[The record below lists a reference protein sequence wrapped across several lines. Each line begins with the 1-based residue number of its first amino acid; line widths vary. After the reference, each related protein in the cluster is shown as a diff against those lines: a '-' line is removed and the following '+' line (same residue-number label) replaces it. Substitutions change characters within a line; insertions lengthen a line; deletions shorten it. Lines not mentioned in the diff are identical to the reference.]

1 MSGDIHG
8 EVIVNRLRSVSAPL
22 LVFLL
27 FIAAFFGYP
36 LLMLVYGAFRSG
48 QPGTSGD
55 FGLSGFTNAYGDPAT
70 WETLWASVLYA
81 VGVQTIGIV
90 GGFVF
95 AWLST
100 RTNTPGSRAIT
111 VTMITIFAIPTLFFA
126 ISWGMLTSPT
136 GLITQVLGTRPEGG
150 PRLDAFSWTGLI
162 LVSGLKGIAVM
173 YLLLL
178 GPVRALN
185 RSMEEAARLSGASRL
200 RLFVDINIP
209 ILLPTLSGL
218 AILGFVNSL
227 GQLDVA
233 LILGVPAGIYVFPTQ
248 IYDFLATTPIRYDSA
263 SALALLLIAIIYL
276 LVLLRSKALGN
287 RNFIT
292 VTGKAYRL
300 EREDIGAWK
309 WAGLALFLLYTAV
322 ALVVPLIQLVVGSLQ
337 PVLGVSGFTLKHYF
351 DLFDS
356 PNVLRALQNTFFVG
370 VIGGFFATALAV
382 LISYLALR
390 SKSRLA
396 KAPELVVWAVVAVP
410 GIVLALAITWAYLS
424 VPGLRNLYGSIWIV
438 LIALIIVV
446 TPIAQ
451 RATSGPV
458 GQLGVELEESARV
471 HGASAPRMMGTIVI
485 PLIGPTFLASWF
497 ITGVM
502 AAGSLDIPIL
512 LSSTRT
518 ETVSLLVYNYYTQ
531 LGNGSRAAALL
542 LVLLALLA
550 LGGALMLGI
559 GRLLRRRAERRT
571 RSRGALVDAVRPDP
585 EPDRTSSAPDPDQT
599 PDDTRA
605 VSAASTR

>member
-1 MSGDIHG
+1 M
-8 EVIVNRLRSVSAPL
+8 NRIRAASPLL

-27 FIAAFFGYP
+27 FIGAFFGYP
-36 LLMLVYGAFRSG
+36 LLMLIYGAFRSG
-48 QPGTSGD
+48 QPGTNGD

-70 WETLWASVLYA
+70 WETLGASLLYA

-90 GGFVF
+90 GGFIF

-100 RTNTPGSRAIT
+100 RTNMPGARAIT
-111 VTMITIFAIPTLFFA
+111 ITMITIFAIPSLFFA

-136 GLITQVLGTRPEGG
+136 GLITQMLGTGADG
-150 PRLDAFSWTGLI
+150 QARLDAFSWTGLI

-185 RSMEEAARLSGASRL
+185 RSMEEAALLSGANRV
-200 RLFVDINIP
+200 RLFLDINIP
-209 ILLPTLSGL
+209 ILMPTLSGL

-263 SALALLLIAIIYL
+263 SALALLLIAIIYV
-276 LVLLRSKALGN
+276 LVLVRSKALGK
-287 RNFIT
+287 RNFST

-300 EREDIGAWK
+300 DREDIGVWK
-309 WAGLALFLLYTAV
+309 WVGLLLFVLYTAV
-322 ALVVPLIQLVVGSLQ
+322 ALLVPLAQLVIGSLQ
-337 PVLGVSGFTLKHYF
+337 PVLGVAGFTFKHYLA
-351 DLFDS
+351 LFNS
-356 PNVLRALQNTFFVG
+356 PNVIRALENTFFIG

-382 LISYLALR
+382 LISYVALR
-390 SKSRLA
+390 SKNRLA
-396 KAPELVVWAVVAVP
+396 KVPELIVWAVVAVP

-424 VPGLRNLYGSIWIV
+424 VPGLQSLYGSIWIV

-451 RATSGPV
+451 RATSGPI

-471 HGASAPRMMGTIVI
+471 SGASAPRMLGTIVI

-497 ITGVM
+497 IAGVM

-550 LGGALMLGI
+550 LAGMIMMGI
-559 GRLLRRRAERRT
+559 GYVLRKHSERKT
-571 RSRGALVDAVRPDP
+571 KSRGALVEAVRNK
-585 EPDRTSSAPDPDQT
+585 PDQAEAISVPAPT
-599 PDDTRA
+599 QSPDNARA
-605 VSAASTR
+605 VSATTTR

>member
-1 MSGDIHG
+1 MKL
-8 EVIVNRLRSVSAPL
+8 LRSAHPLL

-48 QPGTSGD
+48 QPGTAGD

-70 WETLWASVLYA
+70 WETLGASMLYA
-81 VGVQTIGIV
+81 TAVQTIGIV
-90 GGFVF
+90 GGFIF

-100 RTNTPGSRAIT
+100 RTNTPGAKAIT
-111 VTMITIFAIPTLFFA
+111 VVMITIFAIPTLFFA
-126 ISWGMLTSPT
+126 ISWGMLTGPT
-136 GLITQVLGTRPEGG
+136 GLITQVLGTGADG
-150 PRLDAFSWTGLI
+150 QVRLDAYSWTGLI
-162 LVSGLKGIAVM
+162 LVSGLKSIAVM

-185 RSMEEAARLSGASRL
+185 RSMEEAARLSGASRV
-200 RLFVDINIP
+200 RLFLDINIP

-276 LVLLRSKALGN
+276 LVLARSKAIGN

-292 VTGKAYRL
+292 VTGKAYRI
-300 EREDIGAWK
+300 EREDIGRWK
-309 WAGLALFLLYTAV
+309 WAGLALFLAYAAV
-322 ALVVPLIQLVVGSLQ
+322 ALVLPLVQLVIGSLQ
-337 PVLGVSGFTLKHYF
+337 PVLGISGFTFRHYLE
-351 DLFDS
+351 LFDS
-356 PNVLRALQNTFFVG
+356 PNVVRALQNTLFVG
-370 VIGGFFATALAV
+370 VVGGFVATALAV
-382 LISYLALR
+382 IISYVGLR
-390 SKSRLA
+390 SKNRLA
-396 KAPELVVWAVVAVP
+396 QAPELVVWAVVAVP
-410 GIVLALAITWAYLS
+410 GVVLALAITWAYLS
-424 VPGLRNLYGSIWIV
+424 VPGLRSLYGSVWIV

-458 GQLGVELEESARV
+458 GQLAVELEESARV
-471 HGASAPRMMGTIVI
+471 SGASAPRMMGTIVI

-512 LSSTRT
+512 LSSTKT

-550 LGGALMLGI
+550 LGGALLLGVA
-559 GRLLRRRAERRT
+559 RLVRRRAAARAGARA
-571 RSRGALVDAVRPDP
+571 ALVDAAAGSTGQPPAAAEPAVDSPSPNDSRPVGAG
-585 EPDRTSSAPDPDQT
+585 T
-599 PDDTRA
+599 TR
-605 VSAASTR
+605 

>member
-1 MSGDIHG
+1 MS
-8 EVIVNRLRSVSAPL
+8 
-22 LVFLL
+22 
-27 FIAAFFGYP
+27 IAAFFGYP
-36 LLMLVYGAFRSG
+36 LLMLLYGAFRSG

-55 FGLSGFTNAYGDPAT
+55 LGLSGFVDAYGDPAT
-70 WETLWASVLYA
+70 WETLWASVVYA
-81 VGVQTIGIV
+81 VGVQAIGII
-90 GGFVF
+90 GGFAF
-95 AWLST
+95 AWFAT
-100 RTNTPGSRAIT
+100 RTNVPGARLIT
-111 VTMITIFAIPTLFFA
+111 ITMVTIFAIPTLFFA

-136 GLITQVLGTRPEGG
+136 GLLTSVLGT
-150 PRLDAFSWTGLI
+150 DADGSARFDAYSWAGLI
-162 LVSGLKGIAVM
+162 LISGLKGVAVM
-173 YLLLL
+173 YLLLM

-185 RSMEEAARLSGASRL
+185 RSMEEAALLSGANRL
-200 RLFVDINIP
+200 RLFLDINVP

-276 LVLLRSKALGN
+276 LVTVRARVLGN

-300 EREDIGAWK
+300 EKEDIGAWR
-309 WAGLALFLLYTAV
+309 WLGLGLFVLYTAI
-322 ALVVPLIQLVVGSLQ
+322 ALVLPLVQLVIGSFQ
-337 PVLGVSGFTLKHYF
+337 PILGVTGFTLEHYL
-351 DLFDS
+351 DLFSTPD
-356 PNVLRALQNTFFVG
+356 VLRALQNTFFVG
-370 VIGGFFATALAV
+370 ILAGFLATALALV
-382 LISYLALR
+382 ISYVALR
-390 SKSRLA
+390 SRTRLA
-396 KAPELVVWAVVAVP
+396 RLPELIVWAVVAVP

-424 VPGLRNLYGSIWIV
+424 VPGLRDLYGSIWIV
-438 LIALIIVV
+438 LIALVIVV

-471 HGASAPRMMGTIVI
+471 SGASAPRMVTTIVV
-485 PLIGPTFLASWF
+485 PLVGPTFLASWF

-512 LSSTRT
+512 LSSTKT

-550 LGGALMLGI
+550 LGGAVLMGL

-571 RSRGALVDAVRPDP
+571 RARGALVEALQAEAAPTRP
-585 EPDRTSSAPDPDQT
+585 ETTSPPAPHT
-599 PDDTRA
+599 PDDARA
-605 VSAASTR
+605 FSAAGTR

>member
-1 MSGDIHG
+1 M
-8 EVIVNRLRSVSAPL
+8 NRLRSLSAPL

-27 FIAAFFGYP
+27 FIGAFFGYP

-48 QPGTSGD
+48 QPGTDGD
-55 FGLSGFTNAYGDPAT
+55 LTLSGFTNAYGDPAT

-95 AWLST
+95 AWLAT
-100 RTNTPGSRAIT
+100 RTNTPGARAIT
-111 VTMITIFAIPTLFFA
+111 VTMVTIFAIPTLFFA
-126 ISWGMLTSPT
+126 ISWGMLTGPT
-136 GLITQVLGTRPEGG
+136 GLVTQVLGTGADG
-150 PRLDAFSWTGLI
+150 QARLDAFSWTGLI

-263 SALALLLIAIIYL
+263 SALSLLLIAIIYL
-276 LVLLRSKALGN
+276 LVLVRSKALGN

-300 EREDIGAWK
+300 EREDIGAWR
-309 WAGLALFLLYTAV
+309 WAGLALFLAYAAV
-322 ALVVPLIQLVVGSLQ
+322 ALLLPLVQLVIGSLQ
-337 PVLGVSGFTLKHYF
+337 PVLGVSGITLKHYL

-356 PNVLRALQNTFFVG
+356 PDVLRALQNTFFVG

-382 LISYLALR
+382 LISYVALR
-390 SKSRLA
+390 STSRLA
-396 KAPELVVWAVVAVP
+396 KVPELVVWAVVAVP

-424 VPGLRNLYGSIWIV
+424 VPGLKNLYGSIWIV
-438 LIALIIVV
+438 LIALTIVV

-471 HGASAPRMMGTIVI
+471 HGASAPRMMGTIVV

-542 LVLLALLA
+542 LLLLALLA
-550 LGGALMLGI
+550 LGGAVMLGI

-585 EPDRTSSAPDPDQT
+585 KPERTAPAPDADQI
-599 PDDTRA
+599 PDDARA

>member
-1 MSGDIHG
+1 
-8 EVIVNRLRSVSAPL
+8 VNRLRSAKPAL
-22 LVFLL
+22 LLFLL
-27 FIAAFFGYP
+27 FIGAFFGYP

-48 QPGTSGD
+48 QPGTSGELS
-55 FGLSGFTNAYGDPAT
+55 LSGFVNAYGDPAT

-81 VGVQTIGIV
+81 VGVQAIGIV
-90 GGFVF
+90 GGFIF
-95 AWLST
+95 AWLAT
-100 RTNTPGSRAIT
+100 RTNTPGSRTIT
-111 VTMITIFAIPTLFFA
+111 ITMVTIFAIPTLFFA

-136 GLITQVLGTRPEGG
+136 GLITEVLGTG
-150 PRLDAFSWTGLI
+150 PDGQARFDALSWTGLI
-162 LVSGLKGIAVM
+162 LVSGLKSVAVM
-173 YLLLL
+173 YLLLM

-185 RSMEEAARLSGASRL
+185 RSMEEAALLSGASKL
-200 RLFVDINIP
+200 RLFLDINIP

-276 LVLLRSKALGN
+276 LVMIRSKALGN

-292 VTGKAYRL
+292 VTGKAYRV
-300 EREDIGAWK
+300 EREDVGAWK
-309 WAGLALFLLYTAV
+309 WAGLALFLGYAAV
-322 ALVVPLIQLVVGSLQ
+322 ALVVPLVQLVIGSFQ
-337 PVLGVSGFTLKHYF
+337 PILGVTGFTLRHYVE
-351 DLFDS
+351 LLS
-356 PNVLRALQNTFFVG
+356 TPNVLRALQNTFFVG
-370 VIGGFFATALAV
+370 ILSGFFATSLAV
-382 LISYLALR
+382 VISYVALR
-390 SKSRLA
+390 SKQRLA
-396 KAPELVVWAVVAVP
+396 KVPELIVWAVVAVP

-458 GQLGVELEESARV
+458 GQLAVELEESARV
-471 HGASAPRMMGTIVI
+471 SGASPVRMMTTIVV

-512 LSSTRT
+512 LSSTKT

-542 LVLLALLA
+542 LLLLALLA
-550 LGGALMLGI
+550 LAGAVMFGL
-559 GRLLRRRAERRT
+559 GRLLRWRSERRT
-571 RSRGALVDAVRPDP
+571 RSRGELVDAVRPGP
-585 EPDRTSSAPDPDQT
+585 EAPAIAALPVSTQI
-599 PDDTRA
+599 PDDARA
-605 VSAASTR
+605 VSAAGTR

>member
-1 MSGDIHG
+1 M
-8 EVIVNRLRSVSAPL
+8 NRLRSTQPAL
-22 LVFLL
+22 LLFLL
-27 FIAAFFGYP
+27 FIGAFFGYP

-55 FGLSGFTNAYGDPAT
+55 FGLSGFVNAYGDPAT

-81 VGVQTIGIV
+81 VGVQTIGII
-90 GGFVF
+90 GGFIF
-95 AWLST
+95 AWLAT
-100 RTNTPGSRAIT
+100 RTNTPGSRTIT
-111 VTMITIFAIPTLFFA
+111 ITMVTIFAIPTLFFA

-136 GLITQVLGTRPEGG
+136 GLITQVLGTG
-150 PRLDAFSWTGLI
+150 PDGQARFDALSWTGLI
-162 LVSGLKGIAVM
+162 LVSGLKSVAVM
-173 YLLLL
+173 YLLLM

-185 RSMEEAARLSGASRL
+185 RSMEEAALLSGASKL
-200 RLFVDINIP
+200 RLFLDINIP

-276 LVLLRSKALGN
+276 LVMIRSKAIGN

-300 EREDIGAWK
+300 EREDIGPWK
-309 WAGLALFLLYTAV
+309 WAGLVLFLGYTAV
-322 ALVVPLIQLVVGSLQ
+322 ALILPLIQLVIGSFQ
-337 PVLGVSGFTLKHYF
+337 PVLGVTGFTLRHYVE
-351 DLFDS
+351 LLS
-356 PNVLRALQNTFFVG
+356 APNVLRALQNTFFVG
-370 VIGGFFATALAV
+370 LLGGFFATSLAV
-382 LISYLALR
+382 VISYVALR
-390 SKSRLA
+390 SKHRLA
-396 KAPELVVWAVVAVP
+396 QLPELIVWAVVAVP
-410 GIVLALAITWAYLS
+410 GIVLALAVTWAYLS

-438 LIALIIVV
+438 LIALVIVV

-458 GQLGVELEESARV
+458 GQLAVELEESARV
-471 HGASAPRMMGTIVI
+471 SGASPVRMMTTIVV

-512 LSSTRT
+512 LSSTKT

-542 LVLLALLA
+542 LLLLALLA
-550 LGGALMLGI
+550 LAGAVMYGI
-559 GRLLRRRAERRT
+559 GRLLRWRSERRT
-571 RSRGALVDAVRPDP
+571 KSRGDLVDAARPG
-585 EPDRTSSAPDPDQT
+585 PDATASTTQPVPTQT
-599 PDDTRA
+599 PDDDRA
-605 VSAASTR
+605 VSAVSTR

>member
-1 MSGDIHG
+1 M
-8 EVIVNRLRSVSAPL
+8 NRQRAASPPL
-22 LVFLL
+22 LIFLL
-27 FIAAFFGYP
+27 FIGAFFGYP
-36 LLMLVYGAFRSG
+36 LLMLLYGAFRSG
-48 QPGTSGD
+48 QPGTSGE

-95 AWLST
+95 AWLAT
-100 RTNTPGSRAIT
+100 RTNTPGARSIT
-111 VTMITIFAIPTLFFA
+111 AMMITIFAIPTLFFA
-126 ISWGMLTSPT
+126 ISWGMLTGPT
-136 GLITQVLGTRPEGG
+136 GLVTQVLGTGVDGQPH
-150 PRLDAFSWTGLI
+150 LDAYSWAGLI
-162 LVSGLKGIAVM
+162 LVSGLKSVSVM

-185 RSMEEAARLSGASRL
+185 RSMEEAALLSGANRL
-200 RLFVDINIP
+200 RLFLDINIP

-276 LVLLRSKALGN
+276 LVLVRSKAMGN

-300 EREDIGAWK
+300 EREDIGRGK
-309 WAGLALFLLYTAV
+309 WAGLALFLLYTAI
-322 ALVVPLIQLVVGSLQ
+322 ALVLPLVQLVIGSLQ
-337 PVLGVSGFTLKHYF
+337 PVLGVTGFTLNHYTE
-351 DLFDS
+351 LLTS
-356 PNVLRALQNTFFVG
+356 PNVLRALQNTLFVG
-370 VIGGFFATALAV
+370 VIAGFFATALAV
-382 LISYLALR
+382 LISYVALR

-396 KAPELVVWAVVAVP
+396 KVPELVVWAVVAVP

-424 VPGLRNLYGSIWIV
+424 VPGLKSLYGSIWIV

-458 GQLGVELEESARV
+458 GQLGAELEESARV
-471 HGASAPRMMGTIVI
+471 HGASAPRMMATIVI

-512 LSSTRT
+512 LSSTKT

-542 LVLLALLA
+542 LVLLVLLA
-550 LGGALMLGI
+550 LGGAILLGI
-559 GRLLRRRAERRT
+559 GRLLRHRAQRKT
-571 RSRGALVDAVRPDP
+571 ISRGALVDAARPDP
-585 EPDRTSSAPDPDQT
+585 QASAAADVADDTQT
-599 PDDTRA
+599 PDDVRALNAATTR
-605 VSAASTR
+605 

>member
-1 MSGDIHG
+1 M
-8 EVIVNRLRSVSAPL
+8 NRLRSAQPAL
-22 LVFLL
+22 LLFLL

-48 QPGTSGD
+48 QPGTAGE
-55 FGLSGFTNAYGDPAT
+55 FGLSGFVNAYGDPAT
-70 WETLWASVLYA
+70 WSTLWASVLYA
-81 VGVQTIGIV
+81 LGVQAIGIV
-90 GGFVF
+90 GGFVL
-95 AWLST
+95 AWLAT
-100 RTNTPGSRAIT
+100 RTNTPGSRTIT
-111 VTMITIFAIPTLFFA
+111 ITMVTIFAIPTLFFA
-126 ISWGMLTSPT
+126 ISWGMLTGPT
-136 GLITQVLGTRPEGG
+136 GLVTQVLGTG
-150 PRLDAFSWTGLI
+150 PDGQVRFDALSWAGLI
-162 LVSGLKGIAVM
+162 LVSGLKSVAVM
-173 YLLLL
+173 YLLLM

-185 RSMEEAARLSGASRL
+185 RSMEEASLLSGAGRVRTFL
-200 RLFVDINIP
+200 EINIP

-276 LVLLRSKALGN
+276 LVMIRSKALGN

-292 VTGKAYRL
+292 VTGKAYRV
-300 EREDIGAWK
+300 EREDIGRWR
-309 WAGLALFLLYTAV
+309 WAGLALFLVYAAV
-322 ALVVPLIQLVVGSLQ
+322 ALILPLVQLVIGSLQ
-337 PVLGVSGFTLKHYF
+337 PILGVTGFTLRHYTE
-351 DLFDS
+351 LLTTPS
-356 PNVLRALQNTFFVG
+356 VLRALQNTFFVG
-370 VIGGFFATALAV
+370 ILAGFFATVLAV
-382 LISYLALR
+382 VISYVALR
-390 SKSRLA
+390 SKHRLS
-396 KAPELVVWAVVAVP
+396 KVPELIVWAVVAVP

-424 VPGLRNLYGSIWIV
+424 VPGLRTLYGSVWIV
-438 LIALIIVV
+438 LIALVIVV

-458 GQLGVELEESARV
+458 GQLAVELEESARV
-471 HGASAPRMMGTIVI
+471 SGASPVRMMTSIVV

-512 LSSTRT
+512 LSSTKT

-542 LVLLALLA
+542 LLLLALLA
-550 LGGALMLGI
+550 VGGAILLGA
-559 GRLLRRRAERRT
+559 GRLLRWRSERRT
-571 RSRGALVDAVRPDP
+571 RSRGDLVAAVRPP
-585 EPDRTSSAPDPDQT
+585 SGTARTAALPHPTPT
-599 PDDTRA
+599 PDDARA
-605 VSAASTR
+605 VSAAGTR

>member
-1 MSGDIHG
+1 
-8 EVIVNRLRSVSAPL
+8 VNRLRSAKPAL
-22 LVFLL
+22 LLFLL
-27 FIAAFFGYP
+27 FIGAFFGYP

-48 QPGTSGD
+48 QPGTSGE
-55 FGLSGFTNAYGDPAT
+55 FGLSGFVNAYGDPAT

-81 VGVQTIGIV
+81 VGVQAIGIV
-90 GGFVF
+90 GGFIF
-95 AWLST
+95 AWLAT
-100 RTNTPGSRAIT
+100 RTNTPGSRTIT
-111 VTMITIFAIPTLFFA
+111 ITMVTIFAIPTLFFA
-126 ISWGMLTSPT
+126 ISWGMLTGPT
-136 GLITQVLGTRPEGG
+136 GLVTQVLGTG
-150 PRLDAFSWTGLI
+150 PDGQARFDALSWAGLI
-162 LVSGLKGIAVM
+162 LVSGLKSVAVM
-173 YLLLL
+173 YLLLM

-185 RSMEEAARLSGASRL
+185 RSMEEAALLSGASRL
-200 RLFVDINIP
+200 RLFLDINIP

-276 LVLLRSKALGN
+276 LVMIRSKALGS

-292 VTGKAYRL
+292 VTGKAYRV
-300 EREDIGAWK
+300 EREEIGAWR
-309 WAGLALFLLYTAV
+309 WAGLALFLAYAAV
-322 ALVVPLIQLVVGSLQ
+322 ALVLPLVQLVIGSFQ
-337 PVLGVSGFTLKHYF
+337 PILGVTGFTLRHYVE
-351 DLFDS
+351 LLS
-356 PNVLRALQNTFFVG
+356 TPNVLRALQNTFFVG
-370 VIGGFFATALAV
+370 ILAGFFATVLAV
-382 LISYLALR
+382 VISYVALR
-390 SKSRLA
+390 SKHRLA
-396 KAPELVVWAVVAVP
+396 KVPELIVWAVVAVP

-458 GQLGVELEESARV
+458 GQLAVELEESARV
-471 HGASAPRMMGTIVI
+471 SGASPVRMMTTIVV

-512 LSSTRT
+512 LSSTKT

-542 LVLLALLA
+542 LLLLALLA
-550 LGGALMLGI
+550 LGGAIMLGI
-559 GRLLRRRAERRT
+559 GRLLRWRSERRT
-571 RSRGALVDAVRPDP
+571 RSRGDLVDAVRPTRDHSEAAALP
-585 EPDRTSSAPDPDQT
+585 VPTPT
-599 PDDTRA
+599 PDDARA
-605 VSAASTR
+605 VSAAGTR

>member
-1 MSGDIHG
+1 M
-8 EVIVNRLRSVSAPL
+8 NRLRSTQPAL
-22 LVFLL
+22 LLFLL
-27 FIAAFFGYP
+27 FIGAFFGYP

-55 FGLSGFTNAYGDPAT
+55 IGLSGFVDAYGDPAT

-81 VGVQTIGIV
+81 VGVQTIGII
-90 GGFVF
+90 GGFLF
-95 AWLST
+95 AWLAT
-100 RTNTPGSRAIT
+100 RTNTPGSRTIT
-111 VTMITIFAIPTLFFA
+111 ITMVTIFAIPTLFFA

-136 GLITQVLGTRPEGG
+136 GLITQVLGTG
-150 PRLDAFSWTGLI
+150 PDGQARFDALSWAGLI
-162 LVSGLKGIAVM
+162 LVSGLKSVAVM
-173 YLLLL
+173 YLLLM

-185 RSMEEAARLSGASRL
+185 RSMEEAALLSGASRL
-200 RLFVDINIP
+200 RLFLDINIP

-276 LVLLRSKALGN
+276 LVMIRSKAIGN

-292 VTGKAYRL
+292 VTGKAYRV
-300 EREDIGAWK
+300 EREDIGPWK
-309 WAGLALFLLYTAV
+309 WAGLALFLGYTAV
-322 ALVVPLIQLVVGSLQ
+322 ALILPLLQLIIGSFQ
-337 PVLGVSGFTLKHYF
+337 PVLGVTGFTLRHYVE
-351 DLFDS
+351 LLS
-356 PNVLRALQNTFFVG
+356 APNVLRALQNTFFVG
-370 VIGGFFATALAV
+370 LLGGFFATSLAV
-382 LISYLALR
+382 VISYVALR
-390 SKSRLA
+390 SKHRLA
-396 KAPELVVWAVVAVP
+396 HVPELIVWAVVAVP
-410 GIVLALAITWAYLS
+410 GIVLALAVTWAYLS

-438 LIALIIVV
+438 LIALVIVV

-458 GQLGVELEESARV
+458 GQLAVELEESARV
-471 HGASAPRMMGTIVI
+471 SGASPVRMMTTIVV

-512 LSSTRT
+512 LSSTKT

-542 LVLLALLA
+542 LLLLALLA
-550 LGGALMLGI
+550 LAGAVMYGI
-559 GRLLRRRAERRT
+559 GRLLRWRSERRT
-571 RSRGALVDAVRPDP
+571 KSRGDLVDAARPG
-585 EPDRTSSAPDPDQT
+585 PDAPASTAHLVPTQT
-599 PDDTRA
+599 PDDARA
-605 VSAASTR
+605 VSAVSTR

>member
-1 MSGDIHG
+1 M
-8 EVIVNRLRSVSAPL
+8 NRLRSASPAL

-36 LLMLVYGAFRSG
+36 LLMLLYGAFRSG

-55 FGLSGFTNAYGDPAT
+55 FGLSGFVDAYGDPAT
-70 WETLWASVLYA
+70 WETLWASVVYA
-81 VGVQTIGIV
+81 VGVQAIGII
-90 GGFVF
+90 GGFAF
-95 AWLST
+95 AWFAT
-100 RTNTPGSRAIT
+100 RTNVPGARLIT
-111 VTMITIFAIPTLFFA
+111 ITMVTIFAIPTLFFA

-136 GLITQVLGTRPEGG
+136 GLLTSVLGT
-150 PRLDAFSWTGLI
+150 DADGSARFDAYSWAGLI
-162 LVSGLKGIAVM
+162 LVSGLKGVAVM
-173 YLLLL
+173 YLLLM

-185 RSMEEAARLSGASRL
+185 RSMEEAALLSGANRL
-200 RLFVDINIP
+200 RLFLDINVP

-276 LVLLRSKALGN
+276 LVMVRSKALGN

-300 EREDIGAWK
+300 EKEDIGAWK
-309 WAGLALFLLYTAV
+309 WLGLGLFVLYTAI
-322 ALVVPLIQLVVGSLQ
+322 ALVLPLVQLVIGSFQ
-337 PVLGVSGFTLKHYF
+337 PILGVTGFTLKHYL
-351 DLFDS
+351 DLFS
-356 PNVLRALQNTFFVG
+356 TPNVLRALQNTFFVG
-370 VIGGFFATALAV
+370 ILAGFFATALAV
-382 LISYLALR
+382 VISYVALR
-390 SKSRLA
+390 SKTRLA
-396 KAPELVVWAVVAVP
+396 KLPELIVWAVVAVP

-424 VPGLRNLYGSIWIV
+424 VPGLKDLYGSIWIV

-471 HGASAPRMMGTIVI
+471 SGASAPRMVTTIVV

-512 LSSTRT
+512 LSSTKT

-550 LGGALMLGI
+550 LGGAVLMGL
-559 GRLLRRRAERRT
+559 GRLLRWRAERKT
-571 RSRGALVDAVRPDP
+571 RSRGALVDALQAEAALTRP
-585 EPDRTSSAPDPDQT
+585 EASSAPTPHT
-599 PDDTRA
+599 PDDARA
-605 VSAASTR
+605 VSAAGTR